1 MRVLLTGG
9 CGFIGVNLCHL
20 LVERGDSP
28 LVVDD
33 FSLGRA
39 EALSHLPVEVHRG
52 DVRRPQ
58 AWSHL
63 LQGVDGVVHLAAA
76 TGIQESI
83 ADPRHDFEVNAL
95 GTFNVLAAC
104 REAGVRRVV
113 FASTNALL
121 GRQPPPMT
129 ERVVPAPLV
138 PYAASKLAG
147 EGYCSAFRES
157 YGLATTVLR
166 FANVYGPHSSHK
178 GSVVACFVK
187 AALAGEVLT
196 VFGDGRQ
203 TRDFVHV
210 MDVARAIVGALS
222 SPGAEGVYQIGA
234 GRGIPVLE
242 LAEIVARLA
251 DVPIEHAPR
260 RPNEVPHSFTDIG
273 RAQSD
278 LGYRPQ
284 VDLARGVTDVY
295 RWFAAGS
302 PDDWP
307 AL

>member
-9 CGFIGVNLCHL
+9 CGFIGVNLCRL
-20 LVERGDSP
+20 LVEGGHSP

-33 FSLGRA
+33 FSVGRA
-39 EALSHLPVEVHRG
+39 EALAHLPVEVHRG
-52 DVRRPQ
+52 DVRQPQ

-63 LQGVDGVVHLAAA
+63 LQEVDGVMHLAAA

-95 GTFNVLAAC
+95 GTFNVLTAC

-129 ERVVPAPLV
+129 ETVVPTPLV

-147 EGYCSAFRES
+147 EGYCLAFRES
-157 YGLATTVLR
+157 YGLATAVLR

-178 GSVVACFVK
+178 GSVVARFIK
-187 AALAGEVLT
+187 TALAGEPLT
-196 VFGDGRQ
+196 IYGDGRQ

-210 MDVARAIVGALS
+210 MDVARAIAGALS
-222 SPGAEGVYQIGA
+222 SADAEGVYQIGA
-234 GRGIPVLE
+234 GKGIPVLE
-242 LAEIVARLA
+242 LAQVVASLA
-251 DVPIEHAPR
+251 NVPIEHAPP
-260 RPNEVPHSFTDIG
+260 RPSEVPHSFTDIR
-273 RAQSD
+273 RAQRD
-278 LGYRPQ
+278 LGYAPQ
-284 VDLARGVTDVY
+284 VDLASGVTDVY
-295 RWFAAGS
+295 RWFAAEC
-302 PDDWP
+302 PDDWS